1 MRKRTITFLAILISL
16 LALDAVSAREQTIVL
31 GAEDGWESTTLLER
45 LIRVGGRHGNDDL
58 QIMPHRNEIDPET
71 ELLLHFDSLP
81 LADAA
86 GRFAVSA
93 ISPELSFTTSRAGT
107 AGLLVDDPADAVE
120 LTAIHS
126 ELFESGVEW
135 GSFTLE
141 FWLYPVTLTQG
152 GRIVEW
158 AGREDGRLDFRA
170 QRLLVDIHDRRL
182 RFSFVNF
189 FVPPDGSAYTVTLE
203 GDSGL
208 IPRKWAHHM
217 LRFSDETARLEYLV
231 DGRTVAVTH
240 ISESG
245 REDGSV
251 FFPRTAVY
259 PSDTIRLVPS
269 FVGAIDEFR
278 LLRRFETD
286 PEIPQ
291 FHPAGGVYE
300 SGVIDLGSPGATL
313 TGISAITHTPEMTDV
328 LVYYRLAD
336 TRSGT
341 TSVAGDWIPVDQGGP
356 FSARVGRFVQLRAE
370 LLPDLRTD
378 ESPVLSELRLTFIPD
393 PPPQPPV
400 GLEAVPH
407 DGFVDLSWA
416 PVLQEDVRG
425 YLVYYGIQPERYF
438 GSGGDLGPSPI
449 DVGQVTAITLAGLDN
464 GTLYYFA
471 VSAYDVAGIHSATV
485 LSAEVAARPA
495 RVYR

>member
-1 MRKRTITFLAILISL
+1 
-16 LALDAVSAREQTIVL
+16 VL
-31 GAEDGWESTTLLER
+31 GADDGWESTTVFER
-45 LIRVGGRHGNDDL
+45 LVHVGGRYGSVDL
-58 QIMPHRNEIDPET
+58 QIMPFRHEIDLDT
-71 ELLLHFDSLP
+71 ELLLPFDSLP
-81 LADAA
+81 LIDIA

-93 ISPELSFTTSRAGT
+93 AAPELSVTTSRAGT
-107 AGLLVDDPADAVE
+107 AGLLVNDSSDAV
-120 LTAIHS
+120 TVTPINS
-126 ELFESGVEW
+126 ELFEAGVEW

-152 GRIVEW
+152 ERIVEW
-158 AGREDGRLDFRA
+158 GGREDGALDFRE
-170 QRLLVDIHDRRL
+170 QKLLVEIHDRRL

-189 FVPPDGSAYTVTLE
+189 FVPPDGSEYAVALE

-208 IPRKWAHHM
+208 IPRRWSHHM

-231 DGRTVAVTH
+231 DGQTVAVAH
-240 ISESG
+240 VSESG

-251 FFPRTAVY
+251 FFPRTSVI
-259 PSDTIRLVPS
+259 PSEMIHIVPS
-269 FVGAIDEFR
+269 FTGAIDEFR

-291 FHPAGGVYE
+291 YHPAGGTYE

-313 TGISAITHTPEMTDV
+313 TGVAAISRTPAMTDV
-328 LVYYRLAD
+328 FVYYRVAN

-341 TSVAGDWIPVDQGGP
+341 TSVDGEWVPVGHGEP
-356 FSARVGRFVQLRAE
+356 FLAQSGRFVQIRAE
-370 LLPDLRTD
+370 LLPDLRTAA
-378 ESPVLSELRLTFIPD
+378 SPVLSEIHLTYLPD
-393 PPPQPPV
+393 PPPHPPV
-400 GLEAVPH
+400 GLEVVPH
-407 DGFVDLSWA
+407 DGRVELSWA
-416 PVLQEDVRG
+416 PVLQEDIQG
-425 YLVYYGIQPERYF
+425 YLVYYGVQPGRYF

-449 DVGQVTAITLAGLDN
+449 DVGQVTAITLSELEN

-471 VSAYDVAGIHSATV
+471 VSAYDVAGVHSPKE